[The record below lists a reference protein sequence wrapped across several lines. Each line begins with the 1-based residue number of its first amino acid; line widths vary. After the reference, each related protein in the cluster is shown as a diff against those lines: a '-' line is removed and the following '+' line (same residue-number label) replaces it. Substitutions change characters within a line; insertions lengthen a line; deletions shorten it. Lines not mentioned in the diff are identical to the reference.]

1 MPVES
6 RPAHRTGRRAAEQ
19 PVEQRAV
26 YFLSR
31 LLMSRLLISV
41 AVNFAVVILFFAAA
55 VLMTVGMLGMR

>member
-19 PVEQRAV
+19 PVEQSGL
-26 YFLSR
+26 FLSR